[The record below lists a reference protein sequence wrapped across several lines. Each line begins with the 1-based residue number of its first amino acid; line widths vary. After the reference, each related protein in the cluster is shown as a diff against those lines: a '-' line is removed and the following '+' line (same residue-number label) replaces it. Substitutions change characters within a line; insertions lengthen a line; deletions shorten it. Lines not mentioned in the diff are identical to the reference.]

1 MASLNAK
8 LDDFINFVKNEGSV
22 SIPQHTQ
29 PTQHTSISHPPS
41 PKKSPQKYG
50 KPKSPAASLRP
61 NFEVEARLIKMENEI
76 QTLTFQ
82 IRNQTATL
90 SSDNQ
95 KPDDLSNLAHE
106 IDTALRT
113 LETRLLTTI
122 RTNVDAQKFELN
134 ARIEESNRIL

>member
-1 MASLNAK
+1 
-8 LDDFINFVKNEGSV
+8 
-22 SIPQHTQ
+22 
-29 PTQHTSISHPPS
+29 
-41 PKKSPQKYG
+41 
-50 KPKSPAASLRP
+50 
-61 NFEVEARLIKMENEI
+61 MENEI